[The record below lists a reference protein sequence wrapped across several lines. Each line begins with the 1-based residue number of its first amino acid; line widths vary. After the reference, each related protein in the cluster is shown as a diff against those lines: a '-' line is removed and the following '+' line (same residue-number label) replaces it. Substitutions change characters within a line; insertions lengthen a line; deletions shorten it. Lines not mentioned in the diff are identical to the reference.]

1 MQKGSAAVRQLQLT
15 RTARVAG
22 EAFAF
27 MEPDADRAASP
38 RRLPGGIAW
47 MFLGIAAAAGLYLG
61 L

>member
-1 MQKGSAAVRQLQLT
+1 MQQRSAAVRQLQLT

-27 MEPDADRAASP
+27 LEPDTPHAPA
-38 RRLPGGIAW
+38 RRLPGGLAW